1 MQRETRWSSSC
12 TPNLHTCHSY
22 WIVNA
27 WYTSQPARGALIDGH
42 TEMPCIGRVYIH
54 TVHSVHEET
63 SPAFNYD
70 FLNCR
75 VFSFLLTSENVTQD
89 TWMGHWF
96 LKTKRMGH
104 WDFSRNYKFS
114 YMGPK
119 PTNIL
124 TWSSTFKKSRH
135 MLGRFNNGE
144 QQGPSRSPDGRV
156 LEWWAASRE
165 FEACSSH
172 VSQQGFPPIIFR
184 SGWWIPHMDGLQ
196 LSYPQPCSNWP
207 RYKL

>member
-1 MQRETRWSSSC
+1 MVRCLHSTVDDAARNKMMIIMHPKPSHLSFILDRECMVHESAC
-12 TPNLHTCHSY
+12 K
-22 WIVNA
+22 
-27 WYTSQPARGALIDGH
+27 GALIDGR

-63 SPAFNYD
+63 SPAFNHD

-75 VFSFLLTSENVTQD
+75 VVSFLLTLENVTQD
-89 TWMGHWF
+89 TSNF
-96 LKTKRMGH
+96 LALMNGPLIPQKKMGH

-124 TWSSTFKKSRH
+124 TWSSTFEKSRH

-144 QQGPSRSPDGRV
+144 Q
-156 LEWWAASRE
+156 
-165 FEACSSH
+165 
-172 VSQQGFPPIIFR
+172 
-184 SGWWIPHMDGLQ
+184 
-196 LSYPQPCSNWP
+196 
-207 RYKL
+207 